1 MSNLD
6 ELQKLHDLKE
16 KGAISQSEY
25 LKMKD
30 EILNKREESFG
41 EQLDQA
47 VSSIGAQIDDSIKN
61 FNEDDWGMFLH
72 LSQLAGY
79 ILPVLGFAVPILIWI
94 TKKEHSQKIDQHGR
108 IVMNWMLSLM
118 LYSFVAFLL
127 IFVLIG
133 FPLFM
138 LLGLISL
145 VFTIL
150 GAIKAKDGVLWRYP
164 GSIPFFKVTMNEVR

>member
-47 VSSIGAQIDDSIKN
+47 VSSIGTQIDDSIKN

-79 ILPVLGFAVPILIWI
+79 ILPVLGFAVPIFIWI
-94 TKKEHSQKIDQHGR
+94 TKERAVSKDRPAWTYRDELDALID
-108 IVMNWMLSLM
+108 
-118 LYSFVAFLL
+118 A
-127 IFVLIG
+127 VLICG
-133 FPLFM
+133 LSID
-138 LLGLISL
+138 LCAHWRSRSLWCLGLISL
-145 VFTIL
+145 VFHHTWVL
-150 GAIKAKDGVLWRYP
+150 SKLRMGCCGAIP
-164 GSIPFFKVTMNEVR
+164 GAFPFLK